1 MDEYDVFIS
10 HASED
15 KDAIARPIA
24 EALSS
29 YGVRVWYDEFTLKL
43 GDSLS
48 RSIDKGL
55 AKSSFGLVILS
66 PSFFAKNWP
75 EYELR
80 GLTAKE
86 LRGSKVILP
95 IWHQVDIDEVLSYSP
110 PLADKLAVNTANKSP
125 DEIALE
131 VIKIIRPDI
140 LTKIHKRIAFL
151 EALKRAKAGVIKP
164 EDFKSGKFKF
174 GPLKHKELPPPL
186 ISRIRLIRAAL
197 LGVYPHSM
205 EFWVDGFRGDA
216 HPSKEIM
223 WWEHVASC
231 YLEYI
236 QMVRL
241 ESHEQYH
248 AVFDVITGLRNG
260 DKKKDLQ
267 KHLKLLPKGSYE
279 KIRNLLKYNYPS
291 YDFKEE
297 FPFGGVDMTEE
308 EHQKWLGSLD
318 IEDFESIDKQE

>member
-15 KDAIARPIA
+15 KNAVARPIA

-29 YGVRVWYDEFTLKL
+29 YGVRLWYDEFTLKL

-55 AKSSFGLVILS
+55 AKSKFGVVILS

-86 LRGSKVILP
+86 LRGGKVILP
-95 IWHQVDIDEVLSYSP
+95 IWHQVNIDDVIKYSP

-125 DEIALE
+125 DDIALE
-131 VIKIIRPDI
+131 VIGIIRPDI
-140 LTKIHKRIAFL
+140 LTTIHKRAAFQ
-151 EALKRAKAGVIKP
+151 ESLKRAKAKLIKP
-164 EDFKSGKFKF
+164 EDFKTGKYKF
-174 GPLKHKELPPPL
+174 SPPRHKELPPPL

-197 LGVYPHSM
+197 IGVYPHSM
-205 EFWVDGFRGDA
+205 EFWVDGFRRDA

-223 WWEHVASC
+223 VWERYAYC

-236 QMVRL
+236 QIVKL
-241 ESHEQYH
+241 ERHEQYH
-248 AVFDVITGLRNG
+248 AAFNVITRLADGH
-260 DKKKDLQ
+260 KKKELQ
-267 KHLKLLPKGSYE
+267 KELKLLPKGSYE
-279 KIRNLLKYNYPS
+279 KIRNLLKYNYPF
-291 YDFKEE
+291 YDFQEKNS
-297 FPFGGVDMTEE
+297 FGDIEMTEE
-308 EHQKWLGSLD
+308 EYQQWLAYD
-318 IEDFESIDKQE
+318 AEDFDSIDKQD